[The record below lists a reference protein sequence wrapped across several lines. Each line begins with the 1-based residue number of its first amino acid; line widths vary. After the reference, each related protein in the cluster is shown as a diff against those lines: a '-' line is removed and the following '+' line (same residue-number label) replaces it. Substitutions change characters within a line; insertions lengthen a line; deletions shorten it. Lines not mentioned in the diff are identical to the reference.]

1 MDSAYKFSVCPHDTA
16 KNLFGWFLLNTYLQ
30 RKTGCAL
37 HFEPCHTFV
46 EERGNV
52 FSDEYHLVYTNPYSA
67 LIFNAE
73 LGFIPIAKPIGIFDE
88 TVMIARR
95 DADLPTGRIKLATA
109 TDMLIVYDLGLA
121 LLEQQNIPRGRCD
134 FTFIGTHLKTVQVI
148 ADGLFDLGFVFS
160 ETWHGLTES
169 TRQQLRVVAESS
181 SQLAYHC
188 FCVAPAWLDRRELLQ
203 EILCGMPNDE
213 PGKAI
218 LEDLRIPGFDA
229 LPMNAL
235 DSLRVLVDKLAQAK

>member
-1 MDSAYKFSVCPHDTA
+1 MDSIHRLSVCPHDTA

-37 HFEPCHTFV
+37 HFEPCHTFI

-52 FSDEYHLVYTNPYSA
+52 LSNAYHLVYTNPYSA

-73 LGFIPIAKPIGIFDE
+73 LGFIPIAKPIGVFDE

-95 DADLPTGRIKLATA
+95 DADLPSGRIKIATA

-121 LLEQQNIPRGRCD
+121 VLEQQNILREQCD
-134 FTFIGTHLKTVQVI
+134 FTFVGTHLRTVQVV
-148 ADGLFDLGFVFS
+148 ADGEFDLGFVFS

-188 FCVAPAWLDRRELLQ
+188 FCVAPEWLDRREQLR
-203 EILCGMPNDE
+203 EILCGMQNDAH
-213 PGKAI
+213 GKPI
-218 LEDLRIPGFDA
+218 LDDLHIQGFEA

-235 DSLRVLVDKLAQAK
+235 DSLRALVEKMA